1 MRDLRV
7 QDHIAMPAGAE
18 AARHTLGAAA
28 AGAEDMGI
36 DAAAAAVGG
45 HHGCAQG
52 VVMVNTVVLIM

>member
-1 MRDLRV
+1 
-7 QDHIAMPAGAE
+7 MPAGAE
-18 AARHTLGAAA
+18 AARHTPA

-45 HHGCAQG
+45 HHGRAQG

>member
-1 MRDLRV
+1 
-7 QDHIAMPAGAE
+7 MPAGAE